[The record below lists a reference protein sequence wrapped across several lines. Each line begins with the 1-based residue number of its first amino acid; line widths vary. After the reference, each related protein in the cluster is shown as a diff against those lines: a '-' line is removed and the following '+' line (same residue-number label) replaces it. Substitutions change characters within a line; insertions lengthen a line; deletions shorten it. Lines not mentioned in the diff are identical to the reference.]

1 MNAFDFDNNSSL
13 QNLIIQQLNSSYDF
27 SHFSKLLK
35 EHKFFEYYVNLP
47 KKDKFNIIFYIQM
60 VKNSHDYNQ
69 NHNDFCYEIEKW
81 EIDFKKRILE
91 DGQISSAELDF
102 ILNLLA
108 DRIINNE
115 TVDKD
120 LINKLAENY
129 ILKSPLMIP
138 EELPILLLYN
148 FYLINQFTN
157 SNYTISFK
165 TSAYAFACTNY
176 SDYPTTLFINYGV
189 YHQFLGLENI
199 SKQDYLEIF
208 CFQTF
213 SLLHEIKHLK
223 QFEHMSTH
231 DDEYAKAVGIDMGV
245 VSYDYDFYQENHD
258 MFFLEREAN
267 EFGYENLER
276 FCHNLLSQDYI
287 QKFIE
292 VAKSKESNKLSKKEF
307 KDKYDE
313 ICSKIAESISVG
325 KKNPNF

>member
-1 MNAFDFDNNSSL
+1 MSNNSL
-13 QNLIIQQLNSSYDF
+13 QNLIIKKLNSSYDF
-27 SHFSKLLK
+27 NYFSQLLK
-35 EHKFFEYYVNLP
+35 ENKFFEHYAKLP
-47 KKDKFNIIFYIQM
+47 KKDKCNIIFYLRLA
-60 VKNSHDYNQ
+60 KN
-69 NHNDFCYEIEKW
+69 NDKFEQSNYDFYYEIEKW
-81 EIDFKKRILE
+81 QNDLFSRL
-91 DGQISSAELDF
+91 DGKIPSAELEF
-102 ILNLLA
+102 VINLLA
-108 DRIINNE
+108 DRIVNNE
-115 TVDKD
+115 KVDKN
-120 LINKLAENY
+120 LIIKLSENY
-129 ILKSPLMIP
+129 ILKSPLIIP

-165 TSAYAFACTNY
+165 TSAYAFACINY

-189 YHQFLGLENI
+189 YHQLLGLENI

-213 SLLHEIKHLK
+213 ALLHEIKHLK

-245 VSYDYDFYQENHD
+245 VSYDYDFYRENHD

-313 ICSKIAESISVG
+313 ICSKIAESISAG